1 MTQPAA
7 SVVIGVYNRSRQ
19 IVPCLE
25 SLLASTFQDFE
36 IVLVEDHS
44 TDDSAE
50 VLERF
55 RGAHPGSRI
64 HVIHNERNLG
74 ACGARNVG
82 IDHAHGAWMFFIDSD
97 CIVEPTW
104 LEEMIRATAGG
115 AVGLSGTVRDKKPDN
130 LAERAYAGSCLISRK
145 TPNLME
151 CNMGL
156 RADVARAYRF
166 DDAIAYGGEGD
177 DLSRRL
183 AADGDH
189 VAFVP
194 GAIVYHHHVM
204 GLRGYMR
211 MAVRL
216 GRGHTR
222 YWYKHGIW
230 IGRDVAPL
238 VIAILTV
245 PLIIVDSRAL
255 AVTATFVL
263 CQIAAVFVNE
273 VHYKS
278 KRVLEALRVLP
289 VSLLYS
295 GVRTI
300 SVLATLAK
308 IVFGSGESGIRAS
321 KRRWREGRRSARAN
335 AGS

>member
-1 MTQPAA
+1 MTAPAA

-19 IVPCLE
+19 IVSCLE
-25 SLLASTFQDFE
+25 SLLASTFTDFE

-44 TDDSAE
+44 TDDSAA

-55 RGAHPGSRI
+55 RREHQERPVQIIQNG
-64 HVIHNERNLG
+64 RNLG

-82 IDHAHGAWMFFIDSD
+82 IDHARGAWIFFIDSD

-104 LEEMIRATAGG
+104 LEEMMRGARGG
-115 AVGLSGTVRDKKPDN
+115 AAGLSGTVRDKPPDN

-145 TPNLME
+145 APNLME

-156 RADVARAYRF
+156 RADVARGYRF

-183 AADGDH
+183 AADGH
-189 VAFVP
+189 GVALVP
-194 GAIVYHHHVM
+194 GAVVQHHHVM

-216 GRGHTR
+216 GQGHTR
-222 YWYKHGIW
+222 YWYKHDIW
-230 IGRDVAPL
+230 VGLDVLPL
-238 VIAILTV
+238 VLALLSL
-245 PLIIVDSRAL
+245 PLCLVDGRFL
-255 AVTATFVL
+255 AATGSLV
-263 CQIAAVFVNE
+263 AAQVVAVVVNE
-273 VHYKS
+273 VHFKG
-278 KRVLEALRVLP
+278 KDAAEALCVLP

-295 GVRTI
+295 GVRTG
-300 SVLATLAK
+300 SVLLTLGRIA
-308 IVFGSGESGIRAS
+308 FGRAEAGIRES
-321 KRRWREGRRSARAN
+321 KRRWSRTRRVEKA
-335 AGS
+335 